1 MQEEQFI
8 PKSYSNSVENGSFT
22 WSSPSNIA
30 LVKYWG
36 KKNHQIPEN
45 PSISFTLNNCKTTTK
60 LSFSKKESHESFSF
74 DVFLDNEKKEDFKPK
89 IETFF
94 NRIVVYLPFLK
105 DYHFKIETSNTFPH
119 SSGIASSASGMSALA
134 LCLMSIEKLL
144 IETNVTLSAVERLT
158 DDKFFNQKASFLA
171 RLGSGS
177 ACRSVEGDLIVWG
190 KQDNIEGSSDLFGV
204 KYPYKVHEN
213 FKNYQDTILLVDKGE
228 KQVSSTIGHNLMHNH
243 PFAQERF
250 KQANDN
256 LNTLIPILES
266 GDLDAFIALIES
278 EALTLHAMMM
288 TSMPYFILMK
298 PNTLEIISK
307 IWVFRKST
315 GLHISFTLDAGAN
328 VHVLYP
334 ENEKKQ
340 ILEFIQNE
348 LVAYCQNGHYISD
361 RIGFGAELM

>member
-8 PKSYSNSVENGSFT
+8 PKSYTNSIENGSFT

-36 KKNHQIPEN
+36 KKNDQIPEN

-60 LSFSKKESHESFSF
+60 LSFSKKKNNENFSF
-74 DVFLDNEKKEDFKPK
+74 DVFLDDEKKNDFKPK

-94 NRIVVYLPFLK
+94 KRIEVYLPFLK
-105 DYHFKIETSNTFPH
+105 EYHFKIETSNTFPH

-134 LCLMSIEKLL
+134 LCLMSIEKELD
-144 IETNVTLSAVERLT
+144 VDHS
-158 DDKFFNQKASFLA
+158 DDYFNQKASFLA

-177 ACRSVEGDLIVWG
+177 ACRSIEGDLIVWG
-190 KQDNIEGSSDLFGV
+190 NHENIEGSSDLFGV
-204 KYPYKVHEN
+204 KYPYEVHEN

-228 KQVSSTIGHNLMHNH
+228 KQVSSTVGHNLMHNH

-256 LNTLIPILES
+256 LNTLIPILKS

-298 PNTLEIISK
+298 PNTLEIINK
-307 IWVFRKST
+307 IWAFRKNT

-348 LVAYCQNGHYISD
+348 LVAFCQKGEYIND
-361 RIGFGAELM
+361 KIGFGAKQLIMKS